1 MRQQILQQ
9 QVRAYA
15 GNSRPRLNDDADN
28 TDNHIDK
35 DRGEEKTTTEEPD
48 DQDDD
53 AVDNRGSDADTAPA
67 DTTTDDVSDE
77 DTDDVATEIDRLKD
91 DAELDE
97 FLDEGDQDEDI
108 QPKKSRHQESSAN
121 KDLAGFEPTAISSA
135 HNTSLA
141 LRDYA
146 VCQQSPNID
155 DLSQYLR
162 TCPNCL
168 VRWDRYQCPLHDQVL
183 ELKKWMT
190 ELQDLLSYG
199 CRMDENCVNTDKCC
213 HSRDPALGRAVEEMT
228 ELAKEMYD
236 IFLESCSSCPRDG
249 GWSEWCE
256 WGSCSVSCGEGTRT
270 RRRQCDSPT
279 PKANGR
285 PCQGL
290 AMDSIPCSG
299 PACCTDGNW
308 SPWSPFGSC
317 QGTCGQGLQE
327 RARTCSNP
335 SPNHCGRTCPGPS
348 ADVRPC
354 ETGRDCCVDGNWAAW
369 SSWSSCPVTCGR
381 GSVDRYRTCS
391 NPAPNYCG
399 QTCPGL
405 AREARSCEVGD
416 CCVDGNWADWS
427 SWSSCPV
434 TCGRGT
440 VDRYRTCNNPS
451 PNYCGQ
457 TCPGPSRDMRACEV
471 GDCCVDGEW
480 GSWLSWSACSATCG
494 SGSQSRMR
502 RCDSPSPNFCGRR
515 CPGPASEMKTC
526 VSERDCCVDGNW
538 GQWDPW
544 SPCSAS
550 CGLAVRERERRC
562 NNPAP
567 NYCGQSCPGFDV
579 QEETLDGN
587 WADWSSW
594 SSCPVTCG
602 RGTVDRY
609 RTCSNPA
616 PNYCGQTCPGPSR
629 DMRACELE
637 RVVDG
642 QWGEWWRWSS
652 CSATC
657 ERGTRER
664 TRSCD
669 SPSPN
674 VCGRTCPGPKV
685 ERDTCDTGIP
695 CAPVCVDGNWGQWE
709 RWGGCS
715 VTCGQGIRDRR
726 RQCDSPAP
734 NFCGQSCPGS
744 GVDRGTCDTRVPC
757 PPDCVNGNWGLWG
770 TWSACPVT
778 CGQAQR
784 ERRRQCDSPS
794 PNFCGETCPG
804 LPVERIQFRCGP
816 DEVAGNWESWQAWG
830 ACSVTCGR
838 GQQLRRRVCD
848 VAELNECMR
857 PCPGS
862 EMERRECGR
871 DCCVDGNWGQWERW
885 GGCSA
890 TCGQGSRDRRRQCDS
905 PAPNFCG
912 QSCPGSGVDRD
923 TCDTRVPCP
932 PECVNGNWGLWG
944 TWSACPVTCG
954 QAQRERRRQCDSP
967 SPNFCGE
974 TCPGLPVER
983 IQFRCGPDEVAG
995 NWESWQAWG
1004 ACSVTCGRGQQLR
1017 RRVCDVAELNECV
1030 RPCPG
1035 SEMERRECG
1044 RDCCVDGNW
1053 GQWERWGGCS
1063 VTCGQGSR
1071 ERRRQCDSPAPNFCG
1086 QSCPGSGV
1094 DRDTCDT
1101 RVPCQPYCVD
1111 GNWGLWESWGACPV
1125 TCGLSQRERRRV
1137 CDSPPPNVCGKTCPG
1152 PSFERASHSCGP
1164 MEVDGNWG
1172 SWSTWS
1178 PCPVTCGQ
1186 GQRERRRLCD
1196 SPSPNVCGRTC
1207 PGPSLERTVQ
1217 LCGPEQVDGQWGMWG
1232 SWSACPVTCGM
1243 GQVERRRFCDAPAP
1257 NACGRSCPGPA
1268 IEQNRKQCGPEAIDG
1283 NWGSWEQWGACSA
1296 TCGFGRQNRRRRCDS
1311 PSASECGRPCR
1322 GSDVDI
1328 QECNLRPCCAE
1339 RQWSTWTQW
1348 SACSATCGPGTRTR
1362 QRTCQSVGFGEDC
1375 EPLARVRR
1383 SRQLGARVS
1392 GNANHPGDRGHLAQP
1407 RAKVKEFAR
1416 GDVSTEGCR
1425 GFWRAAAWRQSLAE
1439 SSHLPVPDILTGSRG
1454 APVTAGRASAH
1465 ADAPASIPVETKWI
1479 SRTAAPPSHVR
1490 RGNVTCARC
1499 VQSVCLTAPTD

>member
-1 MRQQILQQ
+1 MAQ
-9 QVRAYA
+9 A
-15 GNSRPRLNDDADN
+15 
-28 TDNHIDK
+28 K
-35 DRGEEKTTTEEPD
+35 
-48 DQDDD
+48 
-53 AVDNRGSDADTAPA
+53 
-67 DTTTDDVSDE
+67 
-77 DTDDVATEIDRLKD
+77 
-91 DAELDE
+91 
-97 FLDEGDQDEDI
+97 
-108 QPKKSRHQESSAN
+108 
-121 KDLAGFEPTAISSA
+121 SA
-135 HNTSLA
+135 HKYSN
-141 LRDYA
+141 YVYECVHVW
-146 VCQQSPNID
+146 VCM
-155 DLSQYLR
+155 
-162 TCPNCL
+162 CA
-168 VRWDRYQCPLHDQVL
+168 
-183 ELKKWMT
+183 
-190 ELQDLLSYG
+190 
-199 CRMDENCVNTDKCC
+199 ENCVNTDKCC

-299 PACCTDGNW
+299 PACCI
-308 SPWSPFGSC
+308 
-317 QGTCGQGLQE
+317 
-327 RARTCSNP
+327 
-335 SPNHCGRTCPGPS
+335 
-348 ADVRPC
+348 
-354 ETGRDCCVDGNWAAW
+354 DGNWAAW

-579 QEETLDGN
+579 QEETCSRLPACAPTRVLAVRLGPEGPPGHQDQIPRVTSTFLLYFSVAFAVLSGDDDIGGGGVDGN

-757 PPDCVNGNWGLWG
+757 PPD
-770 TWSACPVT
+770 
-778 CGQAQR
+778 
-784 ERRRQCDSPS
+784 
-794 PNFCGETCPG
+794 
-804 LPVERIQFRCGP
+804 
-816 DEVAGNWESWQAWG
+816 
-830 ACSVTCGR
+830 
-838 GQQLRRRVCD
+838 
-848 VAELNECMR
+848 
-857 PCPGS
+857 
-862 EMERRECGR
+862 
-871 DCCVDGNWGQWERW
+871 CVDGNWGQWERW

-1392 GNANHPGDRGHLAQP
+1392 GNANHVRYTNWEPWCPCDCRKGISSRRRTCVDSSGNKVDIQNCGSAQSREERKCDVREVCPVCVFNCTNRLDGNYTSCSSCQDYVQCRSGQLSLFSCTADRGERHEWDAFIGKCRPGDSPSCSLQPCVSSCVEREDGPAPSCFGCSSYLQCQRGRDTELNCPPDQEFNAHSGQCE
-1407 RAKVKEFAR
+1407 RAMSPTCIRPIIRRAEFMF
-1416 GDVSTEGCR
+1416 G
-1425 GFWRAAAWRQSLAE
+1425 
-1439 SSHLPVPDILTGSRG
+1439 
-1454 APVTAGRASAH
+1454 
-1465 ADAPASIPVETKWI
+1465 DAPADSYFNMEEEDAEDRYEELLKETGVI
-1479 SRTAAPPSHVR
+1479 ATLGRDNQDARTLFNPSK
-1490 RGNVTCARC
+1490 
-1499 VQSVCLTAPTD
+1499 TDDKDDELDNRIAVVDDG